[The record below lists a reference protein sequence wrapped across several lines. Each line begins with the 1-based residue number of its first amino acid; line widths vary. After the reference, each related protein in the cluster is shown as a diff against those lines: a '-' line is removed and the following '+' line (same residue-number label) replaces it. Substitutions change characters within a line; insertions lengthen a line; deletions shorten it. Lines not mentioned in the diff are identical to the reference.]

1 MQTDIKAKIA
11 GISKLM
17 EEIAIPSFK
26 LWKSHLCIESFSDFL
41 FSLIQF
47 WSTEVVLSGIKSVP
61 ENEFKSLGD

>member
-1 MQTDIKAKIA
+1 
-11 GISKLM
+11 M

-61 ENEFKSLGD
+61 ENEFESLGN